1 MKKVII
7 ESVNGNIFETERCE
21 PTILSEADVKKHV
34 KQSPKIDVNELLKQG
49 YVEAKKFHHDL
60 ENGLL

>member
-1 MKKVII
+1 MKRVII
-7 ESVNGNIFETERCE
+7 ETVNENICETDRYESS
-21 PTILSEADVKKHV
+21 ILTDADVKKRV